1 MNKEIKENSVKNIF
15 IIIKNAIQGKEI
27 RNLYH
32 FSSYK
37 RKYSSLKKNIN
48 NNSDRKIFHYS
59 KIKKTP
65 MTSKNNISY
74 DEDLFSKSKIKDNKK
89 KFITTNSKKSIS
101 YSNKFKARPC
111 PSFNFMEVKKSNKP
125 LTIGHEPNLHT
136 KKRFYERQRKK
147 SKDLN

>member
-48 NNSDRKIFHYS
+48 NNSDRKKFHYS
-59 KIKKTP
+59 KIK
-65 MTSKNNISY
+65 
-74 DEDLFSKSKIKDNKK
+74 NKQ
-89 KFITTNSKKSIS
+89 IN
-101 YSNKFKARPC
+101 
-111 PSFNFMEVKKSNKP
+111 
-125 LTIGHEPNLHT
+125 
-136 KKRFYERQRKK
+136 
-147 SKDLN
+147 